1 MKKATLTIVTPVYA
15 GEKYLDI
22 LVKKI
27 KDLGADLKCNDA
39 PIELIEAIFVLD
51 GAIDNSYKLL
61 EELNKKYDWIRIIT
75 LSKNYGQHQA
85 SAAGI
90 LYSSGDWVATIDED
104 LQHDPNF
111 ILPMIATAIIGNKD
125 IVYAV
130 PIKPVHNSIA
140 RDWSSKFFKY
150 MLSIL
155 SSNKRIKVFN
165 SFRVIRGVVARSAA
179 AVGSAEMYYDIS
191 LGWFTD
197 SVTTYQLEL
206 IDTRYQTSK
215 VSGYNFKKLLEHS
228 RRLFVS
234 AQSNITRVLS
244 LMGFF
249 SMLIGMLFILFIFG
263 NALFDQY
270 SEVPG
275 WASIA
280 LLILFFGGLISLLL
294 GVLLE
299 YVAVIMSQSQ
309 GKPSFFVVD
318 RWRDRHL
325 KDWAAKLLK

>member
-280 LLILFFGGLISLLL
+280 LLILFFGGLISLLI

-318 RWRDRHL
+318 RWRDECL
-325 KDWAAKLLK
+325 KDWAIKLLK

>member
-280 LLILFFGGLISLLL
+280 LLILFFGGLISLLI

-299 YVAVIMSQSQ
+299 YVAVILSQSQ

>member
-280 LLILFFGGLISLLL
+280 LLVLFFGGLISLLI

>member
-1 MKKATLTIVTPVYA
+1 MKKVTLTIVVPVYA
-15 GEKYLDI
+15 GEKYLDP

-27 KDLGADLKCNDA
+27 KDLKVNLKSNDA

-51 GAIDNSYKLL
+51 GVIDNSYVLL
-61 EELNKKYDWIRIIT
+61 KELNKKYDWIKLIV

-85 SAAGI
+85 SVAGI
-90 LYSSGDWVATIDED
+90 LYSSGDWIATIDED
-104 LQHDPNF
+104 LQHNPSF
-111 ILPMIATAIIGNKD
+111 ILPMIATAVTENND

-130 PIKPVHNSIA
+130 PIKSVHNSIA

-150 MLSIL
+150 ILSIL
-155 SSNKRIKVFN
+155 SSNKKIKLFN
-165 SFRVIRGVVARSAA
+165 SFRIIRGVVARSAA

-197 SVTTYQLEL
+197 SVSTYQLDL
-206 IDTRYQTSK
+206 IDARYQTSK
-215 VSGYNFKKLLEHS
+215 VSGYNFKKLLDHS

-234 AQSNITRVLS
+234 SQSNITRVLS
-244 LMGFF
+244 FTGVFA
-249 SMLIGMLFILFIFG
+249 MLIGVLFILFIFG
-263 NALFDQY
+263 NALFDRY

-280 LLILFFGGLISLLL
+280 LLVLFFGGLISLLI

-318 RWRDRHL
+318 RWRDECL
-325 KDWAAKLLK
+325 KDWAIKLLK

>member
-111 ILPMIATAIIGNKD
+111 ILPMIATAIIGNED

-318 RWRDRHL
+318 RYRDRHL

>member
-280 LLILFFGGLISLLL
+280 LLVLFFGGLISLLI

-318 RWRDRHL
+318 RWRDECL
-325 KDWAAKLLK
+325 KDWAIKLLK

>member
-280 LLILFFGGLISLLL
+280 LLILFFGGLISLLI